1 MPTDNEENTG
11 DGRMDVGAM
20 RKEKIL
26 KEIMEW
32 GSVILTAVVIS
43 LFLNFCILV
52 NARVPSASMENTI
65 MTGDRLFGSRLSYAF
80 SEPERG
86 DVVIFHFPDNEKILY
101 IFCCKDRAAG
111 KGIIR
116 VSRKLQLVLYIKRI
130 IGLPGETVEIKDGGV
145 YINNVL
151 LEEKYLNVTTMGE
164 FGPYEVPEDHYFML
178 GDNRNNSADSRF
190 WDNTYLERSKIV
202 GKAVIRYFPNPGL
215 IKHGDY
221 DQ

>member
-43 LFLNFCILV
+43 MFLNFCILV

-86 DVVIFHFPDNEKILY
+86 DVVIFHFPDNEKI
-101 IFCCKDRAAG
+101 
-111 KGIIR
+111 
-116 VSRKLQLVLYIKRI
+116 LYIKRI